1 VCYRARVKMM
11 LEMSAEDSEA
21 VVESFAAQVFQEDVL
36 PLTSR
41 ELAAVVDSVTTDE
54 VNHV

>member
-1 VCYRARVKMM
+1 MM